1 MANRQRDGR
10 SGNSGGSDET
20 FEDDESGGPVGER
33 SGPRGSR
40 ETAAYA
46 LARTALRERLLG
58 IKLSGGLSADKEV
71 VIALMDGFLKGA
83 ISVEEYKLL
92 DALGA
97 SKLIAI
103 SVAIND
109 EIRQSLFGARGGAM
123 AKTLSI
129 TEERAGGERTIIQRA
144 DVMSIPGPE
153 KPGEDVSSIKDPVII
168 DVTVAQ
174 GSDTGTV
181 SDLPSGPAPPLS
193 PMDKLK
199 ALRGE

>member
-1 MANRQRDGR
+1 
-10 SGNSGGSDET
+10 
-20 FEDDESGGPVGER
+20 
-33 SGPRGSR
+33 
-40 ETAAYA
+40 
-46 LARTALRERLLG
+46 
-58 IKLSGGLSADKEV
+58 
-71 VIALMDGFLKGA
+71 MDGFLKGA